1 MVVPATPAI
10 PTSPRPDLDGKA
22 AVDAASKQIGS
33 DLPTI
38 CTNTKKQLGAFLP
51 LDQNQLAIVLQH
63 LPAFVSS
70 SMPIGDIVGY
80 LKALD
85 IKLEQHWRVNES
97 FFDVLTKTELDAVCD
112 EIGLAKAA
120 GKTYTS
126 LKNGSKKDFVAGML
140 KVEGFEYL
148 GAIPKLMRW

>member
-1 MVVPATPAI
+1 
-10 PTSPRPDLDGKA
+10 
-22 AVDAASKQIGS
+22 
-33 DLPTI
+33 
-38 CTNTKKQLGAFLP
+38 
-51 LDQNQLAIVLQH
+51 
-63 LPAFVSS
+63 
-70 SMPIGDIVGY
+70 